1 MTGQNIVGREDW
13 LAGLMTYFTAL
24 MVFQVLLS
32 GPEDLERNYVFPIR
46 RSNFKRINAVQS
58 VKITGN

>member
-13 LAGLMTYFTAL
+13 PAGLMTYFTAL

-32 GPEDLERNYVFPIR
+32 GPQDLERNYVFPIR

-58 VKITGN
+58 VKIRGN